1 MNILDVAETMRKRV
15 LASLAVCA
23 ALSCAAAETRY
34 LAVAGSDLSDGKTPQ
49 TAWRTIEKLNSDLPP
64 GGTALLKCGDVF
76 YGTVKVKGGS
86 GANER
91 TVISSFGEGPKP
103 VISSA
108 KNLRDDPSIWKVK
121 ERRYNYWHV
130 DLADPANFTGV
141 GGSNAN
147 PGFLLVDG
155 EVKPWRKFCRSDIN
169 RQWDFAG
176 DDGELYVYSTN
187 NPALLAKDIRVA
199 VDGHGILLSSHTAVS
214 NVAVKSVGGHGMC
227 AGWEK
232 EPTIDIRIFDCEFE
246 NIGGAEL
253 LSFKAMRVR
262 YGNAIEFGSNCA
274 DVIVERC
281 RIKGVYD
288 VAFTMQGRP
297 TSTSWSDIHMRNC
310 CIEDSSQAFEVWCK
324 GAKPGVGFKRCSF
337 TGNRTVNVGGGWGA
351 LSRPNRIVATPLLAY
366 HMETDTVDITVSD
379 NVFEKVSGPLMFV
392 LGGVESLDPGYRIFR
407 NMVK

>member
-1 MNILDVAETMRKRV
+1 LKLKLFWG
-15 LASLAVCA
+15 LAL
-23 ALSCAAAETRY
+23 
-34 LAVAGSDLSDGKTPQ
+34 G
-49 TAWRTIEKLNSDLPP
+49 
-64 GGTALLKCGDVF
+64 
-76 YGTVKVKGGS
+76 
-86 GANER
+86 
-91 TVISSFGEGPKP
+91 
-103 VISSA
+103 
-108 KNLRDDPSIWKVK
+108 
-121 ERRYNYWHV
+121 
-130 DLADPANFTGV
+130 DPANFTGV
-141 GGSNAN
+141 AGDNAN

-176 DDGELYVYSTN
+176 DDGMLYVYSTN
-187 NPALLAKDIRVA
+187 NPARLAKDISVA

-227 AGWEK
+227 AGWAK
-232 EPTIDIRIFDCEFE
+232 DPTVDIRICDCEFE

-253 LSFKAMRVR
+253 LSHKAMRVR

-274 DVIVERC
+274 DAIVERC
-281 RIKGVYD
+281 RVKGVYD

-297 TSTSWSDIHMRNC
+297 TSTSWSDIHMRDC
-310 CIEDSSQAFEVWCK
+310 HIEDSSQAFEVWCM

-392 LGGVESLDPGYRIFR
+392 LGGVE
-407 NMVK
+407 